1 MTAMPYV
8 CFPSLPLFLTHTR
21 VPAVVLI
28 RTVVRGQAAA
38 AEGHVQQ
45 LEVSLSQAR
54 AAGTRASTA
63 PGAAAAPPAG
73 GGPGPRGGPSP
84 TPAQQ
89 RDMDR
94 LEREIA
100 EGRRREEELVDAR
113 DRLQARIGDL
123 QKQLQQVDARAGGGP
138 GASSSSSSAPS
149 SSAEVQRLR
158 EENERL
164 RQVRLAVHGPPTE
177 ADE

>member
-1 MTAMPYV
+1 
-8 CFPSLPLFLTHTR
+8 
-21 VPAVVLI
+21 LI
-28 RTVVRGQAAA
+28 RMVVRGQAAA

-73 GGPGPRGGPSP
+73 GGPGPRGPSP
-84 TPAQQ
+84 TPSQQ
-89 RDMDR
+89 RDIDR
-94 LEREIA
+94 LERELA